1 MTYSEIC
8 PGSPITFNE
17 NTVQKIIEFMNSHI
31 EKHLTG
37 KDFENEFGYSF
48 DHMNRRFKEI
58 IGDNIFSYL
67 LKSRINQAKVLLY
80 TKKIS
85 VSQAAEMT
93 GFCNV
98 YHFSKMFKKE
108 TGKTPSE
115 YIKMSN
121 NN

>member
-1 MTYSEIC
+1 
-8 PGSPITFNE
+8 
-17 NTVQKIIEFMNSHI
+17 MNSHI

-85 VSQAAEMT
+85 VSQAAKMT